1 MLDLRGRGAIVAGTR
16 RIGAVIVERLA
27 SEGVCPAIVY
37 RQSRREAEEL
47 YETVRPQ
54 VERAALIQADLSD
67 EDDVKR
73 LVAQAK
79 TELGNVSF
87 CLNVASGYPR
97 HRYEDLD
104 GAAWEQGMADAKA
117 AFLLTLHATRAMF
130 DNAGPTRGHVIMFGD
145 WAAGETPYQDY
156 VPYLTAKASVH
167 FMTRAFA
174 QELAPRGI
182 LVNAILPGPTM
193 RPPDLPEAG
202 WQQALD
208 MAPLHRPSSAE
219 EIAELIATLLKLETV
234 TGDLIHVDSGRHI
247 AGSAVRPR
255 KD

>member
-1 MLDLRGRGAIVAGTR
+1 VLDLRGRGAIVAGTR
-16 RIGAVIVERLA
+16 RIGAVLIERLA
-27 SEGVCPAIVY
+27 RDGVCPAIVY
-37 RQSRREAEEL
+37 RHSKGEAEEL
-47 YETVRPQ
+47 YDTVRPHA
-54 VERAALIQADLSD
+54 ERAALIQADLSD

-79 TELGNVSF
+79 AELGNVSF
-87 CLNVASGYPR
+87 CLNLASGYPR
-97 HRYEDLD
+97 HPYDSLD
-104 GAAWEQGMADAKA
+104 VAAWEQGMADAKA
-117 AFLLTLHATRAMF
+117 AYLLTLHASRAMF
-130 DNAGPTRGHVIMFGD
+130 DNPGPTRGHIVMFGD

-193 RPPDLPEAG
+193 RPPDLSDAA
-202 WQQALD
+202 WQQALA
-208 MAPLHRPSSAE
+208 MTPLNRESSAE
-219 EIAELIATLLKLETV
+219 EVAELIATLLKLETV